1 MIEVFEIDRGQRDH
15 STSGGSLGYLY
26 TIVALR
32 IYISV
37 GNGLERIESTY
48 NPPALSPC
56 SLSTHHPTSRYHYN
70 PPPCPLLTNNQFLQ

>member
-32 IYISV
+32 IYIYQWITDLAVAQSLRI
-37 GNGLERIESTY
+37 NLRAGLAQTFQ
-48 NPPALSPC
+48 C
-56 SLSTHHPTSRYHYN
+56 SWRGG
-70 PPPCPLLTNNQFLQ
+70 

>member
-1 MIEVFEIDRGQRDH
+1 MIEVSEIDRGQRDH

-37 GNGLERIESTY
+37 GNGLERIESV
-48 NPPALSPC
+48 
-56 SLSTHHPTSRYHYN
+56 
-70 PPPCPLLTNNQFLQ
+70 

>member
-1 MIEVFEIDRGQRDH
+1 MIEVFEIDRGQSLDH

-37 GNGLERIESTY
+37 GNGFERIESTY
-48 NPPALSPC
+48 N
-56 SLSTHHPTSRYHYN
+56 
-70 PPPCPLLTNNQFLQ
+70 QFLQ